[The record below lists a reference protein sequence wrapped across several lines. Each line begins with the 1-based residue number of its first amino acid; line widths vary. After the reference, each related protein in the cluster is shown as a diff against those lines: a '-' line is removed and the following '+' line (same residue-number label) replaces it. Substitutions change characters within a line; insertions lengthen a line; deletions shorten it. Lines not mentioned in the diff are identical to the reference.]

1 MGDYLKDETPFGG
14 LGDRTTRMGI
24 VMRERADKAMKDN
37 FSNYTPNM
45 LDDLVGMVPSVAGY
59 LGVAALS
66 PELAAITM
74 IGGAGAALTAEEFAK
89 FKDKGR
95 STPAASALALAVG
108 VPTTGV
114 MALGWGAVS
123 KLTEPWLTDV
133 IGSTI
138 GKLASQVAGGSAM
151 FGGQTFTEGSLEL
164 ATGAEPYKDAG
175 SLVNLLAKTG
185 YSALLGGIFGGAIAL
200 PYAMKQ
206 HSAFIEGCAKLG
218 IDKKTANDILGQSG
232 HVMHD
237 KVEEHIQMTQE
248 EKGDQDAARQDSPP
262 NSSAISRG
270 FL

>member
-1 MGDYLKDETPFGG
+1 MPEVSLKEVQDANTDTPVASGVLTSMSVKDTDKLGPTSDFQYAPKPEPSLAERVGEDLGKPFVQAYHSAGSGLLWMGDYLKDETPFGG

-24 VMRERADKAMKDN
+24 VMRERADKVMKDN

-133 IGSTI
+133 IGNTI

-151 FGGQTFTEGSLEL
+151 FGGQAFTEGSLEL
-164 ATGAEPYKDAG
+164 ATGAEP
-175 SLVNLLAKTG
+175 
-185 YSALLGGIFGGAIAL
+185 
-200 PYAMKQ
+200 
-206 HSAFIEGCAKLG
+206 
-218 IDKKTANDILGQSG
+218 
-232 HVMHD
+232 
-237 KVEEHIQMTQE
+237 
-248 EKGDQDAARQDSPP
+248 
-262 NSSAISRG
+262 
-270 FL
+270 